1 MQIPPQK
8 KYIKKHL
15 ILRPRKDGS
24 VKLEVG
30 DEIPR
35 RWKEAWKTQDKG
47 VEFVY
52 TKPSPGPGIRSNN
65 GSNSPPVKN
74 KEYFD
79 KLDTDEYDVLDVNAN
94 ANIVP
99 ILST

>member
-47 VEFVY
+47 TEY
-52 TKPSPGPGIRSNN
+52 ARPTPGPGHLSNN

-99 ILST
+99 IMSA

>member
-8 KYIKKHL
+8 QYIKKHL
-15 ILRPRKDGS
+15 VLRPRKDGT

-35 RWKEAWKTQDKG
+35 RWKEAWKTQNNITNGHLDSSNEPSK
-47 VEFVY
+47 FQ
-52 TKPSPGPGIRSNN
+52 TNKPSQ
-65 GSNSPPVKN
+65 SPPVKN

-79 KLDTDEYDVLDVNAN
+79 KLDTDEYEVLDSNAN
-94 ANIVP
+94 VVP
-99 ILST
+99 IMST